1 MTTITTNDIRVKNA
15 VNLRE
20 SLISTS
26 LDNLSY
32 LFIGGVLPWE
42 NEELPPIPENNF
54 RTFYDVHDQMV
65 AMKRI
70 NERDV
75 YHMIPKVN
83 YTSGLVYDIYRHDY
97 SLTNRSNSGAS
108 NLYDAVFF
116 VINSLNEVYVCLF
129 NNNNKKST
137 VEPRSNSYVPFY
149 TSDGYQ
155 WLKMYTLTAS
165 MVAEH
170 TTENFI
176 PITDDESHISVQGPI
191 YSVIVESPG
200 NNYTINPDGVVNRV
214 LKYYCRIVGDGS
226 DGVAT
231 VTVRDGK
238 IKEVKVVR
246 PGTNYTYA
254 TLDFVKGRVY
264 ESLLDLDQNM
274 NGLNPLGD
282 GTFRSTCIIA
292 PPNGWG
298 TDLVR
303 QLGGTRL
310 GIFSDLNYNLLDFV
324 FESSFRQIGVL
335 QNPLS
340 DSRFPEEFDTLSA
353 CFAIATTHVSG
364 PDRYIIGETIIQE
377 VQEGNG
383 QIQIAKGQVIGY
395 DENAEIV
402 KFIQIPSLHT
412 HTDGELYRFTGVRPI
427 VGEDSQKIAS
437 ARPENGYLE
446 GQTFIDGFSA
456 PEFKKYS
463 GIMTYL
469 TNIIPVTRQ
478 ESQSERISLIISY

>member
-42 NEELPPIPENNF
+42 NEELPPIPDNNF

-75 YHMIPKVN
+75 YHMIPKVR
-83 YTSGLVYDIYRHDY
+83 YTSGVIYDIYRHDY
-97 SLTNRSNSGAS
+97 SLINRSYSGAS
-108 NLYDAVFF
+108 NLYDALFF

-155 WLKMYTLTAS
+155 WLKMYTLSTS
-165 MVAEH
+165 MVTEH
-170 TTENFI
+170 STENFI
-176 PITDDESHISVQGPI
+176 PISDDESHISVQGPV
-191 YSVIVESPG
+191 YTVIIESPG

-214 LKYYCRIVGDGS
+214 LKYYCRIVGDGTG
-226 DGVAT
+226 GVAT
-231 VTVRDGK
+231 VSVRDGK
-238 IKEVKVVR
+238 VKGVKVVR

-254 TLDFVKGRVY
+254 TLDFTKGRVY
-264 ESLLDLDQNM
+264 ESLLDLDQDM

-298 TDLVR
+298 TDIVR

-324 FESSFRQIGVL
+324 FESSFRQIGIIR
-335 QNPLS
+335 NPLS

-353 CFAIATTHVSG
+353 CYAIATSQVRG
-364 PDRYIIGETIIQE
+364 PDRYIIGETIIKSLTLKVTIFWSGDRNLFRFQTNNRSHTSE
-377 VQEGNG
+377 P
-383 QIQIAKGQVIGY
+383 IQLTIRMSMERWDLNELDDFGILVIS
-395 DENAEIV
+395 NHL
-402 KFIQIPSLHT
+402 SLCNLNVT
-412 HTDGELYRFTGVRPI
+412 ISLLYFL
-427 VGEDSQKIAS
+427 
-437 ARPENGYLE
+437 N
-446 GQTFIDGFSA
+446 DGFTNDVSVW
-456 PEFKKYS
+456 S
-463 GIMTYL
+463 SDL
-469 TNIIPVTRQ
+469 TRGNSIT
-478 ESQSERISLIISY
+478 ST